1 MLQKSREL
9 TQKQTIESDSEEEEG
24 TVPME
29 PEDEQLMSAMG
40 NNPWMSAGSSR
51 STQLSR
57 PENLMNADARDSEE
71 DKAVNPEIS
80 DSDNSDAE
88 QPVQNVRLQGNS
100 HPEGSA
106 SESDES
112 EDKIEEIFRPLDK
125 DGKKRKKAQDEISHT
140 SEIFKSKDSGMDRKT
155 KAVKG
160 KGKVSLGKRKQTTAE
175 DESEGEEEEEGLIG
189 EGLKR
194 IKTLDDIEQ
203 GNFATEESF
212 TEVKSKKK
220 KMRES
225 KVDESNPIDTSKE
238 EVYVDPKKLFT
249 VESKVRTSVPDVI
262 EDGEEELDSEQQQRM
277 TIAQAFEDDDVI
289 DEFSQEKKQ
298 IEDRDK
304 PKDIDLT
311 LPGWGSWGGAGITVS
326 QKKRKR

>member
-9 TQKQTIESDSEEEEG
+9 TQKQTVESDSEEEEG
-24 TVPME
+24 TVPMD
-29 PEDEQLMSAMG
+29 PEDKQLMSAMG
-40 NNPWMSAGSSR
+40 DNPWMSVGSSR

-57 PENLMNADARDSEE
+57 PENLMNLNARESEE
-71 DKAVNPEIS
+71 DEDITRERS
-80 DSDNSDAE
+80 DSDDSDTD

-100 HPEGSA
+100 HLQDSD
-106 SESDES
+106 SDSDES

-125 DGKKRKKAQDEISHT
+125 DGKKRKKVQDEISHT
-140 SEIFKSKDSGMDRKT
+140 SKISKSKDSGTNRKT

-160 KGKVSLGKRKQTTAE
+160 KGKVSLGKGKQTTAE
-175 DESEGEEEEEGLIG
+175 DESEGEEEEEELIG

-194 IKTLDDIEQ
+194 IKTLEDIEQ

-220 KMRES
+220 RKS
-225 KVDESNPIDTSKE
+225 KVDESIPSESSKE

-249 VESKVRTSVPDVI
+249 VESKVKSSVPDVI
-262 EDGEEELDSEQQQRM
+262 EDGEEEFDSEQQQRM

-326 QKKRKR
+326 QRKRKR